1 MGDGTWEAAVRQVTL
16 PGRVDDIHAMK
27 RPWTALFDELVG
39 VRRQA
44 ADLQTNMTTQW
55 KGPAAA
61 EFAKKAKQIVD
72 RIDQLRQEYSTV
84 LDRLDTQA
92 NALSE
97 AKKAIPIPNLGGQL
111 PGGREDDGTGGRLY
125 DDFGDHPAR
134 YADFQYLAY
143 RYLMSF
149 NTPGNEAEASL
160 GEHGASSG
168 TSTDDWTVDVRGR
181 QQATPGSGRA
191 KDAAVAAYCR
201 EVARTWYDNN
211 KQVAAAAFD
220 NLRTDWD
227 TETHHMPTPSSHGSS
242 RHGEKDGRNPA
253 PHKAAPDGSDGTA
266 VAGSVGGLG
275 GGMSLGAAGSSG
287 AGRYQLHFGSGRGPA
302 SAPFGGFSSLAG
314 AEPGAPAASGVV
326 GSGAGYATPPP
337 TGTGNGGAAGGGTGA
352 GGGAYSV
359 GLGPPGVGAR
369 GTAVP
374 SGRPSSAEPEGPR
387 SDVRDYL
394 PGQKGTASAG
404 RGMSGGTGVM
414 PPGGAANRTDREER
428 QTWLI
433 EDDEDIW
440 QPKERPS
447 HTGLIE

>member
-1 MGDGTWEAAVRQVTL
+1 MASDGTWEAAVRQVTL

-44 ADLQTNMTTQW
+44 ADLQANMTTQW
-55 KGPAAA
+55 KGPAAT
-61 EFAKKAKQIVD
+61 EFARKAKQIVD

-125 DDFGDHPAR
+125 DDFGDHPQR
-134 YADFQYLAY
+134 YADFEHLAY

-149 NTPGNEAEASL
+149 NTPGTDAEANL

-181 QQATPGSGRA
+181 QQATPGNRRA

-211 KQVAAAAFD
+211 KQVASAAFD

-227 TETHHMPTPSSHGSS
+227 NETHHMPTPSGNTSVDKTKTAPE
-242 RHGEKDGRNPA
+242 RHHDNGGG
-253 PHKAAPDGSDGTA
+253 GSDA
-266 VAGSVGGLG
+266 AGLGGGAGGLG
-275 GGMSLGAAGSSG
+275 GGMSLGAGGS
-287 AGRYQLHFGSGRGPA
+287 AAPGRYQLHFGSGRGPA
-302 SAPFGGFSSLAG
+302 TVPESGGVSSLAG
-314 AEPGAPAASGVV
+314 TGTSVPPATADGVV
-326 GSGAGYATPPP
+326 GSGAGYAAGP
-337 TGTGNGGAAGGGTGA
+337 TTGSGGAAGSGGVGGFGIGASGIGVRGGGT
-352 GGGAYSV
+352 
-359 GLGPPGVGAR
+359 PTP
-369 GTAVP
+369 T
-374 SGRPSSAEPEGPR
+374 GRPTASEPVGPR
-387 SDVRDYL
+387 SDVREYL
-394 PGQKGTASAG
+394 PGQKGAVAASRAVNG
-404 RGMSGGTGVM
+404 ATGMM
-414 PPGGAANRTDREER
+414 PPGAGGNRSDREER